1 MAKPNIDIDGLSR
14 DERLDL
20 IQELWDSLALAQA
33 DLTLTD
39 DQRDELDRRLD
50 EMDSDQNLGIPWDQV
65 LKQIRE
71 HA

>member
-1 MAKPNIDIDGLSR
+1 MAKPNIDINRLSR

-20 IQELWDSLALAQA
+20 IQELWDSLAPAQDELA
-33 DLTLTD
+33 LTEA
-39 DQRDELDRRLD
+39 QRSELDRRLD
-50 EMDSDQNLGIPWDQV
+50 EMDADNTLGIPWDQV